1 MEQVTPNGSTTRVP
15 EIDKGSLLLRIMV
28 TFGEEKVETEGDGG
42 EGFTYRDTSE
52 NCEHILM
59 MCTPLQMYVIPEQK
73 VICACTCTHNVYKSH
88 RFQASVFS

>member
-28 TFGEEKVETEGDGG
+28 TSGEEKVETEGDGG
-42 EGFTYRDTSE
+42 EGLTDRDTSE
-52 NCEHILM
+52 SCEHILTL
-59 MCTPLQMYVIPEQK
+59 CALEQK
-73 VICACTCTHNVYKSH
+73 VLYGCTCTHNVYKSH